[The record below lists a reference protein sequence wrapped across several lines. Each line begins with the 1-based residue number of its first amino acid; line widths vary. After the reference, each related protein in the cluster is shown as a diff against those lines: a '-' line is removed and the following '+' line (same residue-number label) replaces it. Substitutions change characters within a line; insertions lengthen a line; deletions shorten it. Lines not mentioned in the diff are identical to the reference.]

1 METNQNTMD
10 GNNHADDLAKSLFD
24 VCDVANQGYIERSD
38 LEILCQK
45 KLIPISIEEAHQ
57 LFYLLDVNGDGVVTI
72 EEFMSCFEDTIGIAI
87 QKQRHQVPSPPHFP
101 PLGPATHYEHSIT
114 YHNDY
119 LEFFHNH
126 EFEG

>member
-1 METNQNTMD
+1 METNQAIMD
-10 GNNHADDLAKSLFD
+10 EHHHPDDLAKSLFD
-24 VCDVANQGYIERSD
+24 VCDVTNQGYIERSD

-45 KLIPISIEEAHQ
+45 KLIPISIQEANQ
-57 LFYLLDVNGDGVVTI
+57 LFYLLDVNGDGVITI

-87 QKQRHQVPSPPHFP
+87 QKQRHQVASLSHIP
-101 PLGPATHYEHSIT
+101 PLTPTTHYEHSIT

-126 EFEG
+126 DLEG